1 MASEPGGRMQ
11 KGASMGGPMKDNKG
25 NCRLAWV
32 QLPPG
37 FV

>member
-11 KGASMGGPMKDNKG
+11 KAASMGGQMKDNSG
-25 NCRLAWV
+25 GCRLACV
-32 QLPPG
+32 QVPPG

>member
-11 KGASMGGPMKDNKG
+11 KGASMGGPMKDNKAS
-25 NCRLAWV
+25 CRLAGV
-32 QLPPG
+32 KVPPG

>member
-11 KGASMGGPMKDNKG
+11 KGASMGGPMKSNKG
-25 NCRLAWV
+25 DRRLAGV
-32 QLPPG
+32 QVPPG

>member
-11 KGASMGGPMKDNKG
+11 KEASMGCPMKDDKG
-25 NCRLAWV
+25 GCRLADV
-32 QLPPG
+32 QVPPG